1 MYSMNE
7 VVRTIS
13 EEPVIFL
20 IKDIFPKTLNDV
32 GYDLRRKVIT
42 IKKSATPNTCNTFWN
57 IDTCEENTAAKSVIC
72 NNLHPLSDRIHTIH
86 TN

>member
-20 IKDIFPKTLNDV
+20 IKDIFPKMLNDV

-42 IKKSATPNTCNTFWN
+42 FLKCAIPNACHTVWNVDAFEGFTTTKSSIPDSCY
-57 IDTCEENTAAKSVIC
+57 
-72 NNLHPLSDRIHTIH
+72 
-86 TN
+86 